1 MPWACLLMRR
11 LWRLGDKPDQLNK
24 MMPACISSIAIRAP
38 SRDDL
43 VDCPAYAQHLTY
55 TADGRFLAVVMYRSG
70 MRIYRLPDYA
80 LVAEDRDYGDLAKW
94 VVSDP
99 TGTRLA
105 TGCFDGFVRLY
116 DLSALREQNP
126 SSPQPISPV
135 SKIRPPG
142 GQRPYALAFSPDGT
156 RLAVAQN
163 LTPKVDVLEVRG
175 NVLQHA
181 YSPDTTGVTGR
192 RRH

>member
-1 MPWACLLMRR
+1 
-11 LWRLGDKPDQLNK
+11 
-24 MMPACISSIAIRAP
+24 
-38 SRDDL
+38 
-43 VDCPAYAQHLTY
+43 
-55 TADGRFLAVVMYRSG
+55 

-99 TGTRLA
+99 TGTRLV

-126 SSPQPISPV
+126 R
-135 SKIRPPG
+135 RPAYRACVQDPSAG
-142 GQRPYALAFSPDGT
+142 GQRPYALAFAPDGS

-175 NVLQHA
+175 NILEHV
-181 YSPDTTGVTGR
+181 YSPDTRGVSSAIGTDLKAYHGPQVDASFMPGDNM
-192 RRH
+192 